1 MALEKFETLDLG
13 VMQRAFEVNTLGPL
27 RISKALVPL
36 LASPGGKILIVDQ
49 SNTQR
54 RGAIP
59 IPRSRRGQ
67 RLVRLRVSPE
77 PGACN
82 RPIFGSTLALSVE

>member
-36 LASPGGKILIVDQ
+36 LASPGGKILIV
-49 SNTQR
+49 
-54 RGAIP
+54 
-59 IPRSRRGQ
+59 
-67 RLVRLRVSPE
+67 
-77 PGACN
+77 
-82 RPIFGSTLALSVE
+82 STLMGSISDAGGRGLHSSTFQLNLSSC